1 MGLSL
6 ALEEQG
12 VPTVPVHTHVFAR
25 LARATS
31 LAGGRPT
38 LRNCFVPQPVVGVS
52 AEVLRG
58 YIHGTDPISK
68 RPFVQEMIEALTEP
82 LSDAD
87 MKGASF
93 ERSTPRLLEPD
104 TEDNLRRLFIDQHW
118 TDYLPIILP
127 TEDRVEAMLK
137 GTRQPRDR
145 IVGRLRPTAF
155 RESWEFDVEK
165 VAVNAVM
172 AGARPEY
179 LPVIL
184 AMASSGIT
192 ARSSSTTSFATLS
205 VINGP
210 IRQELGMNDGIGAM
224 GPYNEATATIG
235 RAYGLLSTNLQG
247 GSTPGETY
255 MGSLGNWLAY
265 TACFSEAEERSPW
278 APFHVTEGFKASD
291 STVSLFFGG
300 WYTESGYGPRETW
313 QDKFRRCLAAVDHFV
328 PPLIVMDPLV
338 AKGFAELGWSKEK
351 LIEWCA
357 ENAKLKAKDYWDDM
371 AIQTLIRPHAVAGV
385 EPFASR
391 LKADPDEEIQ
401 IFRPEDIHIVVTG
414 GETQAAWKMF
424 GGRYALG
431 GRGQGNTVKPTI
443 LIDDWR

>member
-1 MGLSL
+1 M
-6 ALEEQG
+6 
-12 VPTVPVHTHVFAR
+12 PTAPVHTHVFAR
-25 LARATS
+25 LAKATS

-38 LRNCFVPQPVVGVS
+38 MRNCFVPQPVVGVS
-52 AEVLRG
+52 AETLRG
-58 YIHGTDPISK
+58 YIEGTDAVSG
-68 RPFVQEMIEALTEP
+68 RPFMQEVIDALTQP

-87 MKGASF
+87 VKGATF
-93 ERSTPRLLEPD
+93 ERSTPRLLDPD
-104 TEDNLRRLFIDQHW
+104 TPDNLRELFLQNRW
-118 TDYLPIILP
+118 TDFLPIILP
-127 TEDRVEAMLK
+127 TEERVEAMLK
-137 GTRQPRDR
+137 GTSLPRDR

-224 GPYNEATATIG
+224 GPYNQATATIG
-235 RAYGLLSTNLQG
+235 RAHGLLSTNLQG

-278 APFHVTEGFKASD
+278 APFHVDQGFKPGD

-300 WYTESGYGPRETW
+300 WYTESGYGPRDTW
-313 QDKFRRCLAAVDHFV
+313 QDKFRRCLSALEQFL

-338 AKGFAELGWSKEK
+338 ARGFEELGYSKEK

-357 ENAKLKAKDYWDDM
+357 ENARLKARDYWDDM
-371 AIQTLIRPHAVAGV
+371 AIQTLIRPHGEAGV

-391 LKADPDEEIQ
+391 LRADPDEMIQ

-414 GETQAAWKMF
+414 GETQAAFKMF
-424 GGRYALG
+424 GGRYAIG
-431 GRGQGNTVKPTI
+431 GRGTANLTKPSI

>member
-1 MGLSL
+1 VGLSL

-25 LARATS
+25 LAKATA

-38 LRNCFVPQPVVGVS
+38 LRNCFVPQPVVGAS
-52 AEVLRG
+52 PEQLRG
-58 YIHGTDPISK
+58 YIYGTDPVSK
-68 RPFVQEMIEALTEP
+68 RPFVQEMIDALTAP
-82 LSDAD
+82 LSNDD
-87 MKGASF
+87 VKGASF
-93 ERSTPRLLEPD
+93 ERSTPRLLEAD
-104 TEDNLRRLFIDQHW
+104 SEDNLRELFKRSRW
-118 TDYLPIILP
+118 TDFLPIILP
-127 TEDRVEAMLK
+127 TEARVEAMLK
-137 GTRQPRDR
+137 GTSHARDE

-179 LPVIL
+179 FPVIL

-192 ARSSSTTSFATLS
+192 ARSSSTTSFSTISL
-205 VINGP
+205 INGP
-210 IRQELGMNDGIGAM
+210 IREELGMNDGIGAM
-224 GPYNEATATIG
+224 GPYDEASATIG
-235 RAYGLLSTNLQG
+235 RAHGLLSQNLQG

-265 TACFSEAEERSPW
+265 TACFPEAEERSPW
-278 APFHVTEGFKASD
+278 APFHVDQGFKKTD

-313 QDKFRRCLAAVDHFV
+313 QSKFIRCLTALEQFL

-338 AKGFAELGWSKEK
+338 ARGFAELGFSKEK

-357 ENAKLKAKDYWDDM
+357 ENARLKARDYWDDM

-391 LKADPDEEIQ
+391 LKADPDELIQ

-414 GETQAAWKMF
+414 GETQAAFKMF
-424 GGRYALG
+424 GGRYAIG
-431 GRGQGNTVKPTI
+431 ARGTANPMKPTI
-443 LIDDWR
+443 LIDEWR